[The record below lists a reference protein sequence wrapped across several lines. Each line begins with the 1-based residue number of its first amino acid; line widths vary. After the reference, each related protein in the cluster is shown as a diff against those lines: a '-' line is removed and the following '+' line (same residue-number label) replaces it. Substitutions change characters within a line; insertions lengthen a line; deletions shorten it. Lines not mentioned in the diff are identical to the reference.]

1 MLWREKRKATDAVK
15 ERDKRL
21 FHDNLTH
28 QVSHPSKEVRFV
40 ALKI

>member
-1 MLWREKRKATDAVK
+1 MMDAVK
-15 ERDKRL
+15 EKDKRL

-28 QVSHPSKEVRFV
+28 QASHPSKEVRFV